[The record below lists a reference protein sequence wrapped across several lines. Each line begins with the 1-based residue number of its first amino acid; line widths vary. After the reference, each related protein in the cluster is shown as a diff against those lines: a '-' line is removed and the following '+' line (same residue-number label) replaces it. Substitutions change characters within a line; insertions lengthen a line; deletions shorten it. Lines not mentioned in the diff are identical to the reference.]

1 LGREIKVGK
10 HTGKLPPEFRTF
22 AQRFSQ
28 TMMQRTYFD
37 NAATTRL
44 DPVVLEAM
52 LPLMQENFGNPSSI
66 HGHGRVVRSAIEKA
80 RKTVANLLGAAPAE
94 ISFTS
99 GGTEADNTA
108 ILGSIET
115 YGLTHAIT
123 SPLEHHAV
131 LHTLQHLAKLGRIK
145 LDLVGIDSQGVI
157 DYDHLEA
164 LLRAACS
171 EHPAGTL
178 VSLMHGNNEIG
189 NLLDMKRVGTL
200 REAYNAVWHCDT
212 VQTMGHYVHNVQ
224 QLKADFLVG
233 AAHKFHGPKGV
244 GFLYARPTERA
255 PIHPFIHGGA
265 QERNRRGG
273 TENVYGIVGLAK
285 ALEIAY
291 AEMDDHRRHIEGLKQ
306 RMIAQLCAQIEDVRF
321 NGLSADLTQSLYTVL
336 SVSLP
341 PSDMS
346 DMLLFNLDIAGI
358 SVSGGSAC
366 SSGTDVGS
374 HVLNALPG
382 ITEVSDDLSRANVRF
397 SFGKYNT
404 AAEVDYAV
412 SKLAELYVAVA

>member
-1 LGREIKVGK
+1 
-10 HTGKLPPEFRTF
+10 
-22 AQRFSQ
+22 
-28 TMMQRTYFD
+28 MQRVYFD

-66 HGHGRVVRSAIEKA
+66 HGHGRVVRSAIERA
-80 RKTVANLLGAAPAE
+80 RKTVASLLNAAPAE
-94 ISFTS
+94 IFFTS

-108 ILGSIET
+108 ICGSIDT
-115 YGLTHAIT
+115 YGITHAIT

-131 LHTLQHLAKLGRIK
+131 LHTLEYLAKTGKIK
-145 LDLVGIDSQGVI
+145 LSLVSVDERGRL
-157 DYDHLEA
+157 DYEHLGT
-164 LLRAACS
+164 LLKANPNS
-171 EHPAGTL
+171 L

-189 NLLDMKRVGTL
+189 NLLDMDRVGEL
-200 REAYNAVWHCDT
+200 CQEYGAVWHSDT
-212 VQTMGHYVHNVQ
+212 VQTMGHYRHDVQ
-224 QLKADFLVG
+224 SLKADFLVG

-244 GFLYARPTERA
+244 GFLYARPTAR
-255 PIHPFIHGGA
+255 PSIHPFIHGGS

-291 AEMDDHRRHIEGLKQ
+291 AEMDAHRKHIEGLKS
-306 RMIAQLCAQIEDVRF
+306 RMIDQLRNNIENVGF
-321 NGLSADLTQSLYTVL
+321 NGDSADLDKSLYTVL

-341 PSDMS
+341 STDMS

-366 SSGTDVGS
+366 SSGSDVGS
-374 HVLNALPG
+374 HVLGALPG
-382 ITEVSDDLSRANVRF
+382 LDPNRGNIRF

-404 AAEVDYAV
+404 AEEVDYAV
-412 SKLAELYVAVA
+412 SKVAEMYAVKV

>member
-1 LGREIKVGK
+1 
-10 HTGKLPPEFRTF
+10 
-22 AQRFSQ
+22 
-28 TMMQRTYFD
+28 MQRVYFD

-66 HGHGRVVRSAIEKA
+66 HGHGRVVRSAIERA
-80 RKTVANLLGAAPAE
+80 RKTVASLLNAAPAE
-94 ISFTS
+94 IFFTS

-108 ILGSIET
+108 ICGSIDT
-115 YGLTHAIT
+115 YGITHAIT

-131 LHTLQHLAKLGRIK
+131 LHTLEYLAKTGKIK
-145 LDLVGIDSQGVI
+145 LSLVAVDERGRL
-157 DYDHLEA
+157 DYEHLGT
-164 LLRAACS
+164 LLKANPHS
-171 EHPAGTL
+171 L

-189 NLLDMKRVGTL
+189 NLLDMDRVGEL
-200 REAYNAVWHCDT
+200 CQEYGAVWHSDT
-212 VQTMGHYVHNVQ
+212 VQTMGHYRHDVQ
-224 QLKADFLVG
+224 SLKADFLVG

-244 GFLYARPTERA
+244 GFLYARPTAR
-255 PIHPFIHGGA
+255 PSIHPFIHGGS

-291 AEMDDHRRHIEGLKQ
+291 AEMDAHRKHIEGLKS
-306 RMIAQLCAQIEDVRF
+306 RMIDQLRNNIEHVGF
-321 NGLSADLTQSLYTVL
+321 NGDSADLDKSLYTVL

-341 PSDMS
+341 STDMS

-366 SSGTDVGS
+366 SSGSDVGS
-374 HVLNALPG
+374 HVLGALPG
-382 ITEVSDDLSRANVRF
+382 LDPNRGNIRF

-404 AAEVDYAV
+404 AEEVDYAV
-412 SKLAELYVAVA
+412 SKVAE

>member
-1 LGREIKVGK
+1 
-10 HTGKLPPEFRTF
+10 
-22 AQRFSQ
+22 
-28 TMMQRTYFD
+28 MQRVYFD

-44 DPVVLEAM
+44 DPAVLEVM
-52 LPLMQENFGNPSSI
+52 LPLMQDNFGNPSSI

-80 RKTVANLLGAAPAE
+80 RKTVASLLNAAPAE
-94 ISFTS
+94 IFFTS

-108 ILGSIET
+108 ICGSIDT
-115 YGLTHAIT
+115 YGITHAVT

-131 LHTLQHLAKLGRIK
+131 LHTLEYLAKSGKIK
-145 LDLVGIDSQGVI
+145 LSLLNVDEHGRL
-157 DYDHLEA
+157 DYDQLGT
-164 LLRAACS
+164 LLKANPTS
-171 EHPAGTL
+171 L

-189 NLLDMKRVGTL
+189 NLLDMDQVGEL
-200 REAYNAVWHCDT
+200 CQAYGAVWHSDT
-212 VQTMGHYVHNVQ
+212 VQTMGHYRHDVQ

-244 GFLYARPTERA
+244 GFLYARPTDRA
-255 PIHPFIHGGA
+255 AIHPFIHGGS

-273 TENVYGIVGLAK
+273 TENVYGIVGLAR

-291 AEMDDHRRHIEGLKQ
+291 AEMDAHRHHIEGLKQ
-306 RMIAQLCAQIEDVRF
+306 RMIDQLRTSINDVRF
-321 NGLSADLTQSLYTVL
+321 NGDSADLDKSLYTVL

-341 PSDMS
+341 ATDMS

-366 SSGTDVGS
+366 SSGSDMGS
-374 HVLNALPG
+374 HVLGALPG
-382 ITEVSDDLSRANVRF
+382 LNPDRGNIRF

-404 AAEVDYAV
+404 PDEVDFAV
-412 SKLAELYVAVA
+412 SKVAEMYMVKA